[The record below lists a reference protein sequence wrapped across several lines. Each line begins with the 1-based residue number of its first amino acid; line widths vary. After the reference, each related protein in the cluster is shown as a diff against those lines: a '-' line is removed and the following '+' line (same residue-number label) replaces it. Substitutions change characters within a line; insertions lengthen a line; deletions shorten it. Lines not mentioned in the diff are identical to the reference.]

1 MRVATQRRA
10 RARQESSRTLEGWER
25 GPRDRGIRHLA
36 AGGNLEDEAIVMR
49 QPGPRVALELV
60 GLLAVGGRA
69 LASPTVLSDELAD
82 ANQLAQRTADAGSHV
97 SQRRQMQGRQRW
109 CLPHRMR
116 AARRFFL
123 FRPILAPCRRFV
135 CIKLSIPNMKR
146 GTRQLTKKVSRLSA
160 TLLVRSSLEI

>member
-1 MRVATQRRA
+1 
-10 RARQESSRTLEGWER
+10 
-25 GPRDRGIRHLA
+25 
-36 AGGNLEDEAIVMR
+36 MR
-49 QPGPRVALELV
+49 QPGPRVALALV

-123 FRPILAPCRRFV
+123 YLCLYLPPSLAACAQSPAAADAAQ
-135 CIKLSIPNMKR
+135 LAAAWL
-146 GTRQLTKKVSRLSA
+146 TRSHA
-160 TLLVRSSLEI
+160 LVRSQTATTVSTDARALGP